1 MCRRLLS
8 TNMMPMLM
16 TGLPTA
22 DAERAFTRAA
32 RARRWAALKRRLR
45 RANRGCGT
53 LRVFDERDLARAR
66 RLPERR
72 VREIPLD
79 AIAGT
84 LEPARAR
91 LFDGCFRPAAAARS
105 RWQRVWLAEQRGALL
120 PPIEVVPVDD
130 VYLVRDGHH
139 RVSVARARGGRTID
153 AVVAAG

>member
-1 MCRRLLS
+1 MLS
-8 TNMMPMLM
+8 

-22 DAERAFTRAA
+22 DAERAFTRAT
-32 RARRWAALKRRLR
+32 RARRWAALKRRLSPH
-45 RANRGCGT
+45 GCGG
-53 LRVFDERDLARAR
+53 LRVYGALDVARSR
-66 RLPERR
+66 PLPERR

-105 RWQRVWLAEQRGALL
+105 RWERVWLAEQRGALL
-120 PPIEVVPVDD
+120 PPIEVVPVDGI
-130 VYLVRDGHH
+130 YLVRDGHH

-153 AVVAAG
+153 AVVSAA